1 MRTKEKPRK
10 TLDEEEKT
18 RRRRRNLIRV
28 FTFTRWC
35 FIYKHVLLGPRA
47 TAQPIKIF
55 YNSSYILRTADD
67 NINEEKQEKETMVA

>member
-18 RRRRRNLIRV
+18 RRRRKNLIRV

-35 FIYKHVLLGPRA
+35 FIYKHILLGPHA
-47 TAQPIKIF
+47 NGIAHQNIF
-55 YNSSYILRTADD
+55 TTGVQLLRTADD
-67 NINEEKQEKETMVA
+67 NINEEKKARRLW